1 MQGALRPRSTEEQIS
16 SLRDLVKEVVVMKRI
31 RCPRG
36 TEHHKNFTLSEP
48 SELFHNI
55 ERGKA
60 GRLEADPQM

>member
-1 MQGALRPRSTEEQIS
+1 M
-16 SLRDLVKEVVVMKRI
+16 KEVVVMKRI

-36 TEHHKNFTLSEP
+36 TDHHKNFTLSEP
-48 SELFHNI
+48 SELFHNT